1 MAKHGYTITKDGA
14 WRPVTDAEY
23 LRRKDACE
31 QAEYMRKIALNQ
43 TGAVKAE
50 TIRNI
55 RKIIKNLEV

>member
-31 QAEYMRKIALNQ
+31 QVEYLRKIALTQ
-43 TGAVKAE
+43 SGSVKAE
-50 TIRNI
+50 TMKNI
-55 RKIIKNLEV
+55 RKIIAEMGV

>member
-1 MAKHGYTITKDGA
+1 MNTGYTLNADGT
-14 WRPVTDAEY
+14 WRKVTPAEYNRRAEAREQVEY
-23 LRRKDACE
+23 LR
-31 QAEYMRKIALNQ
+31 KISLNQ

>member
-1 MAKHGYTITKDGA
+1 MNTGYTIAKDGT
-14 WRPVTDAEY
+14 WRKVTPAEY
-23 LRRKDACE
+23 NRR
-31 QAEYMRKIALNQ
+31 AEARQQVEYLRKIALNQ